1 MGVEEVDH
9 GTFACTRHGYQAE
22 GTMDP
27 SGTGE
32 AMVPAGPP
40 YDADCPD
47 CREARRRAVE
57 HARDERPREG
67 KA

>member
-1 MGVEEVDH
+1 MGVEEVDP

-22 GTMDP
+22 GAMDP

-32 AMVPAGPP
+32 AMVPTGPR

-47 CREARRRAVE
+47 CREARRRAVGD
-57 HARDERPREG
+57 ARGERLHEE
-67 KA
+67 